1 MGMQWPPR
9 PGPGWN
15 FMKPNGLV
23 AAASMTSHTSIFMR
37 SQSMASSFMR
47 AMFTLRKMFSSSL
60 VISATSGVLT
70 GTTWSSAG
78 P

>member
-15 FMKPNGLV
+15 FMKPKGLV
-23 AAASMTSHTSIFMR
+23 AAASMTSQTSIFMR
-37 SQSMASSFMR
+37 SQSIASSFMS
-47 AMFTLRKMFSSSL
+47 AMLTLRKMFSSSL

-70 GTTWSSAG
+70 GTTLSSAG

>member
-1 MGMQWPPR
+1 M
-9 PGPGWN
+9 N
-15 FMKPNGLV
+15 PNGLV

-37 SQSMASSFMR
+37 SQSIASSFIS
-47 AMFTLRKMFSSSL
+47 AMLTLRKMFSSSL

>member
-1 MGMQWPPR
+1 M
-9 PGPGWN
+9 N
-15 FMKPNGLV
+15 PNGLL
-23 AAASMTSHTSIFMR
+23 AAASMTSHTSTFMR
-37 SQSMASSFMR
+37 SQSIASSFMR
-47 AMFTLRKMFSSSL
+47 AMFTLRTMFSSSL

>member
-1 MGMQWPPR
+1 
-9 PGPGWN
+9 
-15 FMKPNGLV
+15 MKPKGLV
-23 AAASMTSHTSIFMR
+23 AAASITSHTSTFMR

-47 AMFTLRKMFSSSL
+47 AMLTLRKMFSSSL

-70 GTTWSSAG
+70 GTRWSSAA